1 MRKHTGGNGKSE
13 NNKMVYS
20 RIHEPIGRY
29 IAPEVKFLDFTQATS
44 VSNTGSIGLCTF
56 PAQGVTQSQRVG
68 DRLWINKLDLSYTLQ
83 LSGATNDFCRY
94 IVFQEK
100 GLSSATP
107 TAASILEQVVPVSPI
122 KYNAR
127 DFYHILHDEFYSL
140 VNNSSSAFRAI
151 RTGVKVPIRDI
162 HFTAGTTTPYSGQIW
177 TLLISNGLNT
187 VTQTA
192 IHRFWFEE
200 AN

>member
-13 NNKMVYS
+13 SNKTVYS
-20 RIHEPIGRY
+20 RIHEPMGR
-29 IAPEVKFLDFTQATS
+29 ILAPEVKFTDFVQANS
-44 VSNTGSIGLCTF
+44 SSATGVISLCTF
-56 PAQGVTQSQRVG
+56 PAQGVAQNQRVG

-107 TAASILEQVVPVSPI
+107 TAASILEQVAPVSPV

-127 DFYHILHDEFYSL
+127 DQYHILHDEFYSL
-140 VNNSSSAFRAI
+140 VNSSHSAFQPI
-151 RTGVKVPIRDI
+151 RTGCKVPIRDI
-162 HFTAGTTTPYSGQIW
+162 HFTSGSTTPYSGQIW
-177 TLLISNGLNT
+177 TLLITNGLNT
-187 VTQTA
+187 VAFTA
-192 IHRFWFEE
+192 IHRLWFEE
-200 AN
+200 SN